1 MRRVR
6 KLLICPYCGDVIGD
20 VVLHPLA
27 GWLGITA
34 PDGREL
40 IPEQGAIHRR
50 RAEQEIAA
58 ATSATD
64 RDAAQARLEF
74 VGRHIG
80 ELTYELPCL
89 RGHRVLATAPQITRA
104 VRRAKGTWAR
114 L

>member
-1 MRRVR
+1 MR
-6 KLLICPYCGDVIGD
+6 KLLICPYCGGVIGD

-27 GWLGITA
+27 GWLRITA

-40 IPEQGAIHRR
+40 TPERGEIHRR

-58 ATSATD
+58 ATSAAD
-64 RDAAQARLEF
+64 AEAAQARLEF

-80 ELTYELPCL
+80 ELMYDLPCV

-104 VRRAKGTWAR
+104 VRRAKGEWAR
-114 L
+114 LS